1 LSLEL
6 FQFTVIFAI
15 SLFVLLKASDFFIDS
30 AEKIGLSLGI
40 SPFVVGITIVAFGT
54 SLPELATSVTAV
66 LADESSI
73 VLGNVV
79 GSNIANILLVFGL
92 TVLVAGDQIKVG
104 SGIMKLD
111 IPVLLV
117 ATGGLYYAV
126 SDGNFS
132 IIEGITGLALLA
144 FYLVRSISQDA
155 EENNRSKIATKTY
168 LMFLVAGVFVFLGS
182 KYTIVG
188 IEGISTIAGISP
200 DLIALSMVALG
211 TSLPEVVVSLQAA
224 KRGKAEIAI
233 GNVIGSNIF
242 NILAVMGLSRF
253 AGSLNI
259 SETILEFSLPF
270 MIAVTLL
277 LSLLCFRQTMK
288 KWIGAAF
295 MILYVLYIIYIS
307 LEAL

>member
-1 LSLEL
+1 LEL

>member
-1 LSLEL
+1 MALEL
-6 FQFTVIFAI
+6 FQFTIIFAI

-30 AEKIGLSLGI
+30 AEKIGLALGV
-40 SPFVVGITIVAFGT
+40 SPFVVGITIVAFGP

-66 LADESSI
+66 LAGESSI

-92 TVLVAGDQIKVG
+92 TAFVAADQLKVG
-104 SGIMKLD
+104 TSILKLD
-111 IPVLLV
+111 IPVLLI
-117 ATGGLYYAV
+117 ASAGLYYAV
-126 SDGNFS
+126 SDGDFS
-132 IIEGITGLALLA
+132 TIEGVTGLVLLA
-144 FYLVRSISQDA
+144 IYLFRSISQDA
-155 EENNRSKIATKTY
+155 GNEERTLVAGRTY
-168 LMFLVAGVFVFLGS
+168 LIFLLAGVFVFLGS

-224 KRGKAEIAI
+224 KRGKAEIAL

-253 AGSLNI
+253 AGSLSI
-259 SETILEFSLPF
+259 SDTILGFSLPF
-270 MIAVTLL
+270 MMAVTVLL
-277 LSLLCFRQTMK
+277 ALLCVRAQMK

-295 MILYVLYIIYIS
+295 MAFYVLYIIYIS
-307 LEAL
+307 IEAL